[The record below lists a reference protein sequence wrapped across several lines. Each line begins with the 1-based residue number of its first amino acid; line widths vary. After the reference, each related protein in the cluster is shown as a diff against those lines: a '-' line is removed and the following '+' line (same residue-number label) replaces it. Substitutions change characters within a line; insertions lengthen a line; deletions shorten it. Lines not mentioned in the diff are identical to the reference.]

1 MPSNYIDNI
10 NKDVVIKVI
19 QSLGKNFY
27 TKDVSSHP
35 DMRDYHI
42 GLITHTHYHSF
53 VGKFLKNLKDSNGN
67 LLLIELQKGGARG
80 SLWEKKSI
88 INKSSADSKND
99 ILNSPTES
107 NSVIQVPKFQQIT
120 NSKTYNCPYCH
131 IKASSLH
138 GLKKHL
144 SGTRE
149 YGGHG
154 LDSEDILESL
164 SSEFGYISS
173 SSRNKDIKIPE
184 VKPDYPFGI
193 FMHDLF
199 ESLIRNKD
207 IPKYQFERRI
217 DTILEL
223 FLTDYLSQYYNGEA
237 VYILP
242 EFPLKK
248 DNNNQSTNVDYL
260 FFITLKNGDKRWVM
274 LELKTDIDSEDFNQ
288 LDLYCLY
295 RNRGMKTIIENLKNI
310 RNASTKKFKYDIL
323 LDRIN
328 KYPSDCPLDL
338 IYISSFD
345 SVLRNRYPDVNFI
358 TFFDLINFV
367 PVKNVEVWNLFR
379 DIIIK
384 NINT

>member
-80 SLWEKKSI
+80 SLWERKSI
-88 INKSSADSKND
+88 FNKSSADTKND
-99 ILNSPTES
+99 IRNSPTES

-120 NSKTYNCPYCH
+120 NSKTYKCPYCH
-131 IKASSLH
+131 ITASSLH

-154 LDSEDILESL
+154 LNSEDILESL

-184 VKPDYPFGI
+184 VKPDNPFGI

-223 FLTDYLSQYYNGEA
+223 LLPDFLSKHFDAIVEFA
-237 VYILP
+237 AP
-242 EFPLKK
+242 EFPIKK
-248 DNNNQSTNVDYL
+248 EDNNQSTNVDYL
-260 FFITLKNGDKRWVM
+260 FHATSDNLDKKWIMV
-274 LELKTDIDSEDFNQ
+274 ELKTDRDSLHSNQ
-288 LDLYCLY
+288 IETYCKCKKD
-295 RNRGMKTIIENLKNI
+295 GMKSIINNIQSIRSNSSKKN
-310 RNASTKKFKYDIL
+310 KYDL
-323 LDRIN
+323 LLERIQRF
-328 KYPSDCPLDL
+328 PPDCPLEVVL
-338 IYISSFD
+338 ITTFETN
-345 SVLRNRYPDVNFI
+345 LENTYPDV
-358 TFFDLINFV
+358 TFFTIDDLISFKPNKYNEVWDLFREIIL
-367 PVKNVEVWNLFR
+367 KNV
-379 DIIIK
+379 
-384 NINT
+384 